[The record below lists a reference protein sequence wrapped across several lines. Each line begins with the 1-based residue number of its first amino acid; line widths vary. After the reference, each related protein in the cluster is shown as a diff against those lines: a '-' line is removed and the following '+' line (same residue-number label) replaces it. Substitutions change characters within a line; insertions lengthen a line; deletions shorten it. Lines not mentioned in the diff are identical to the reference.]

1 MAEPRRLG
9 IPGATYLKPL
19 TAGLEDAGFELHR
32 DIPARLAIEFRDRP
46 DLLRG
51 AFLSPL
57 DFARHGG
64 NFRVLPGICASSSS
78 ATGTVRLYI
87 NPDRANISSIAVDI
101 RVTSEI
107 ILARIILLEKFPNL
121 GADRD
126 RLTFIPMEP
135 DPTAMLKKADAALVV
150 SLEQPPPPPAG
161 LFSIDLIEEWHDLTD
176 LPYVHGMW
184 VVREETFREED
195 ARTLLKLKQQGILS
209 LGSIEQPLRSY
220 LDAFS
225 YDFGTP
231 EQDGVTEFFR
241 FAYYHGILGDVPD
254 LNFFSPGDDGP
265 VH

>member
-9 IPGATYLKPL
+9 IPGATYLRPL

-32 DIPARLAIEFRDRP
+32 DIPARLALEFRDRP

-51 AFLSPL
+51 AFLSPI

-64 NFRVLPGICASSSS
+64 NFRVLPGICASSASP
-78 ATGTVRLYI
+78 TGTVRLYV
-87 NPDRANISSIAVDI
+87 NPGRANIASIAVDI

-135 DPTAMLKKADAALVV
+135 DPAAMLKKADAALVV
-150 SLEQPPPPPAG
+150 SLEQPSPPPAG
-161 LFSIDLIEEWHDLTD
+161 FFAIDLVEEWNDLTD

-184 VVREETFREED
+184 VVREEAFSEED
-195 ARTLLKLKQQGILS
+195 ARALLKLKGEGIRS
-209 LGSIEQPLRSY
+209 LGSIEGPLRSY

-225 YDFGTP
+225 YDFDAP
-231 EQDGVTEFFR
+231 AQDAVTE
-241 FAYYHGILGDVPD
+241 
-254 LNFFSPGDDGP
+254 
-265 VH
+265 